1 MDESTFPLIR
11 YVGILNVSDMHEFG
25 VTQAALEAALQRAE
39 EASVAQISDVHLT
52 IGKVSSIEPSSIR
65 MYWAEISEDTI
76 AERAT
81 LHFRRIP
88 TECVCVDCGNHL
100 LVEDDIPPC
109 PACEGAH
116 IRAIDDEF
124 LGLEAID
131 VEKLPMENARE

>member
-1 MDESTFPLIR
+1 M
-11 YVGILNVSDMHEFG
+11 SDMHEFG

-39 EASVAQISDVHLT
+39 EASAAQITDVHLA

-88 TECVCVDCGNHL
+88 TECVCADCGNRL

-131 VEKLPMENARE
+131 VEKLPKESARE